1 MRPPLLAC
9 AVLAASVAAVSTSGC
24 ATPGPLVGLEPRNP
38 GEISW
43 VDGRAILSKEKAGVR
58 VSTTF
63 ERQRENA
70 FAVRVLVEN
79 ETPAPIEVAPDGVT
93 FMTCTG
99 REASTCKGSWGV
111 VDPEEMLASIDQ
123 ADSRAQANASN
134 ARVFWG
140 VLTAVSVV
148 GDAASLASGEGDP
161 RGTES
166 ALAGMESSDARHARE
181 RAQLAND
188 RELWAN
194 VAFRRNT
201 VGPGRGAGGLVF
213 LPIDLNASYVW
224 LHVRAGGQIFGFGF
238 RQTVTPTVE
247 TRVSSNRNR
256 S

>member
-1 MRPPLLAC
+1 MPRLAY
-9 AVLAASVAAVSTSGC
+9 AVLAASLAAVSTSGC
-24 ATPGPLVGLEPRNP
+24 ATPGPLIGLEPRNP
-38 GEISW
+38 GEVSW

-79 ETPAPIEVAPDGVT
+79 ETQAPIEVTPDGVT

-99 REASTCKGSWGV
+99 LEASSCKGSWSV
-111 VDPEEMLASIDQ
+111 VDPEEMLASIEQ

-134 ARVFWG
+134 ASVFWG
-140 VLTAVSVV
+140 VLTAISVV
-148 GDAASLASGEGDP
+148 GDAASLATDHGDSH
-161 RGTES
+161 GTEA
-166 ALAGMESSDARHARE
+166 ALAGWNSSDARHANE

-201 VGPGRGAGGLVF
+201 LGPGRNAGGLVF
-213 LPIDLNASYVW
+213 MPIDLNASYVW
-224 LHVRAGGQIFGFGF
+224 LHVRAGGQVFGFGF
-238 RQTVTPTVE
+238 RQTVTPLAE
-247 TRVSSNRNR
+247 TKVYRVRNG